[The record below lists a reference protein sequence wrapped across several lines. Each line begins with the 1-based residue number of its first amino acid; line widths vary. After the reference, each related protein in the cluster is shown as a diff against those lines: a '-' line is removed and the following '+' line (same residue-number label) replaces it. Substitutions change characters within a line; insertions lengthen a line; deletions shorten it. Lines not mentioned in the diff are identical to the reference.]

1 MDAIKIIELLPDE
14 LRQFLERNKEKRFA
28 LIDVR
33 QPEEY
38 AVVHIPGASLLPLME
53 LETRL
58 FDLPNDRELI
68 FYCHSGARSEIAAAL
83 AAEAELS
90 DLPIYHLIGGM
101 LAWQGRKVDSFPRV
115 QIFDHARSVAELL
128 MTAMDLEKGAYRY
141 YRRIVELFGT
151 LAFRPVIE
159 HLAQA
164 EEAHARMIYALWK
177 PDRTAPPS
185 FQELFDR
192 LPGEILEGGESLDN
206 ALARLKAGRSDT
218 GLHVLEIS
226 LGIEY
231 RAYDLYRNLAE
242 RTREA
247 QARNS
252 LLTIAQA
259 EKSHMRRLQ
268 QALAES
274 MRTAS

>member
-1 MDAIKIIELLPDE
+1 VDATKIIALLPDE
-14 LRQFLERNKEKRFA
+14 LRQFLERTREKRFA

-38 AVVHIPGASLLPLME
+38 AVVHIPGARLLPLME

-68 FYCHSGARSEIAAAL
+68 FYCRSGSRSEIAAAL

-90 DLPIYHLIGGM
+90 DRPIYHLIGGM
-101 LAWQGRKVDSFPRV
+101 LAWEGRKVDDFPKV
-115 QIFDHARSVAELL
+115 QIFDHARSVSDQL

-141 YRRIVELFGT
+141 YRSILELFGALT
-151 LAFRPVIE
+151 FRPVIE
-159 HLAQA
+159 HLARA
-164 EEAHARMIYALWK
+164 EEAHARMLYALWK
-177 PDRTAPPS
+177 PDQTDPPP
-185 FQELFDR
+185 FQDLFDR
-192 LPGEILEGGESLDN
+192 LPGEILEGGEPLDN
-206 ALARLKAGRSDT
+206 ALARLDTGRSDT
-218 GLHVLEIS
+218 GLHILEIS

-242 RTREA
+242 RASEA
-247 QARNS
+247 RARDS
-252 LLTIAQA
+252 LLAIAQA

-274 MRTAS
+274 FRTAS